1 LPVLQDDEQ
10 QKAQAMNTRADAVN
24 KIIQAGVDLTD
35 DEKRLL
41 LEI

>member
-1 LPVLQDDEQ
+1 
-10 QKAQAMNTRADAVN
+10 MNTRADAVN